1 MLGNK
6 RIMGQNILYYM
17 ERKGLERKDFA
28 KLLNIPYSTL
38 NEWINGNAYPRINRI
53 QQMADFFGIEK
64 ADLVEAR
71 TSQKDARGIRIPILG
86 KVAAGVPIE
95 MISDV
100 LGEVVTDKPRSGEYF
115 ALEIKGDSMSPRM
128 ESGDVV
134 VVKKQPNVESGEIA
148 IVAINGDEATCK
160 KVKYYHD
167 GMEIIPLNPSYKTQF
182 FSYEE
187 VQTLPVTIIGKVV
200 ELRAKFE

>member
-71 TSQKDARGIRIPILG
+71 TAQKDARGIRIPILG

-100 LGEVVTDKPRSGEYF
+100 LGEVVMDKPRSGEYF
-115 ALEIKGDSMSPRM
+115 ALEIKGDSMSPRI
-128 ESGDVV
+128 ESGDIV

>member
-100 LGEVVTDKPRSGEYF
+100 LGEVVMDKPRSGEYF

-128 ESGDVV
+128 ESGDIV

>member
-1 MLGNK
+1 
-6 RIMGQNILYYM
+6 
-17 ERKGLERKDFA
+17 
-28 KLLNIPYSTL
+28 
-38 NEWINGNAYPRINRI
+38 
-53 QQMADFFGIEK
+53 
-64 ADLVEAR
+64 
-71 TSQKDARGIRIPILG
+71 
-86 KVAAGVPIE
+86 

-100 LGEVVTDKPRSGEYF
+100 LGEVVMEKPRSGEYF
-115 ALEIKGDSMSPRM
+115 ALEIKGVSMSPRM

-134 VVKKQPNVESGEIA
+134 VVKKQPNIESGEIA

-167 GMEIIPLNPSYKTQF
+167 GMEIIPLNPSYKPQF